1 LIPLLNDGSNH
12 HATQG
17 VSGNDVKLLGCADIC
32 TGENI
37 VICSNGKEDLGSKK
51 PKKTIRHF
59 PSVSGSQDRKTGLT
73 HYSSPIRKEKVKEA
87 KKKKQNGD
95 YNSEEV
101 YKKIADRLMD
111 LFGIR

>member
-1 LIPLLNDGSNH
+1 
-12 HATQG
+12 
-17 VSGNDVKLLGCADIC
+17 
-32 TGENI
+32 
-37 VICSNGKEDLGSKK
+37 VICSSGKEEFDSKK

-59 PSVSGSQDRKTGLT
+59 PAVSGSQDRKTDLT

-101 YKKIADRLMD
+101 YNKIADRLMD
-111 LFGIR
+111 SFGIRYIKI

>member
-1 LIPLLNDGSNH
+1 MHCFS
-12 HATQG
+12 
-17 VSGNDVKLLGCADIC
+17 
-32 TGENI
+32 E
-37 VICSNGKEDLGSKK
+37 KEELGSKK

-59 PSVSGSQDRKTGLT
+59 PSVSGCQDRKTDFT
-73 HYSSPIRKEKVKEA
+73 QYSSPIRQEKVKEA